1 MRLTSVNYLTPYLG
15 NFFCEIDNYN
25 LAFVA
30 ISKNAITY
38 LQSIAIYAKTGYIM
52 HSEDR
57 THDWFGGC
65 PQSGFLSPYDAY
77 KQTRGKE
84 VIKFA
89 VWRDPVERLVSCY
102 KYFCLEKWYRH
113 YFHFLDLY
121 REPTFDHFMM
131 FVRFE
136 LDKKCIILQDEHIRK
151 QSDFYSP
158 DDVDFIVPI
167 KKLDTFLQKYNVPIQ
182 YGLKNSTHVDFKLDN
197 EEYINEIRELY
208 KADYEILNSTKYI

>member
-1 MRLTSVNYLTPYLG
+1 MRLTSVNYSTPYLG

-65 PQSGFLSPYDAY
+65 PQSGFLSPYDTY

-136 LDKKCIILQDEHIRK
+136 LDKKCIILQDEHIRR
-151 QSDFYSP
+151 QC
-158 DDVDFIVPI
+158 
-167 KKLDTFLQKYNVPIQ
+167 
-182 YGLKNSTHVDFKLDN
+182 
-197 EEYINEIRELY
+197 
-208 KADYEILNSTKYI
+208 

>member
-1 MRLTSVNYLTPYLG
+1 MQLTSVNYQSPYLG

-30 ISKNAITY
+30 ISKNAITN
-38 LQSIAIYAKTGYIM
+38 LLSIAIYAKTGYIM
-52 HSEDR
+52 RDEDR
-57 THDWFGGC
+57 THEWGGGN
-65 PQSGFLSPYDAY
+65 PQSVFLSNYDTY
-77 KQTRGKE
+77 KHTRGKE
-84 VIKFA
+84 VVKFA

-102 KYFCLEKWYRH
+102 KYFCLEKWSRH

-121 REPTFDHFMM
+121 RDPTFEHFMK

-136 LDKKCIILQDEHIRK
+136 LDKKDALFQDEHIRR

-167 KKLDTFLQKYNVPIQ
+167 KKLDAFLQNYHVPTQ
-182 YGLKNSTHVDFKLDN
+182 YGVKNSTHTDFKLDN
-197 EEYINEIRELY
+197 EEYINEIRDLY
-208 KADYEILNSTKYI
+208 KTDYEILESTKFF